1 MAQATVGISR
11 SWSMQLGT
19 GNKTRALR
27 LAAAV
32 LLVLVMGSAL
42 TSCRSSEQARVAE
55 LVNQTRAQYGRSY
68 LRDNMQLDN
77 KAQAWAEHLAS
88 LNTLKHSNLPSG
100 ITYQWRSLA
109 ENVGYA
115 GSIEQVHNAYL
126 NSAGHRANIL
136 DPRWN
141 YMGTGVAWRGN
152 RVFTVQVFMQY

>member
-1 MAQATVGISR
+1 MR
-11 SWSMQLGT
+11 LGD

-32 LLVLVMGSAL
+32 LLVLVMGTAL

-55 LVNQTRAQYGRSY
+55 LVNQSRAQYGRSY
-68 LRDNMQLDN
+68 LRDNLQLDQ
-77 KAQAWAEHLAS
+77 KAQAWAEYLAS

-109 ENVGYA
+109 ENVGYG
-115 GSIEQVHNAYL
+115 GSIEQVHSAYM

-141 YMGTGVAWRGN
+141 YMGTGVAWRGS
-152 RVFTVQVFMQY
+152 RVFTVHVFMQY